1 MLAWTYI
8 LFMVIALPILAIR
21 SASAIRS
28 GRVPLPARGAV
39 HANTLITLTVLL
51 GIAAVVALREDL
63 QLFPVWRPGWIDMAA
78 IAVFMVASLTMLAG
92 RSRTLDGPERIRLE
106 AITMSNWRDPRQ
118 LLPYTLICIMAGLA
132 EEVAFRGVLSRLL
145 ERELGSSFA
154 ATAIAS
160 LAFGLAHA
168 MQGFAGAVLAS
179 LFALAFHM
187 IVIATGDLYSAI
199 IAHAAY
205 DLIAG
210 VVVARM
216 AMSRNP
222 TG

>member
-63 QLFPVWRPGWIDMAA
+63 QLFPVWRPGWIDIAA
-78 IAVFMVASLTMLAG
+78 IAGFMVASLTMLAG